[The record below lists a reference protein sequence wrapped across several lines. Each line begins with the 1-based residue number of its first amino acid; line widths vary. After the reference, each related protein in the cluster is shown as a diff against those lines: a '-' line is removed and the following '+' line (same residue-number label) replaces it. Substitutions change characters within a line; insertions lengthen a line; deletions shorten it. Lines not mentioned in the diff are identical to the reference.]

1 MVLVEL
7 VEWLLDQL
15 LKVNYNNFE
24 IKHIN
29 NRTNSEV
36 SSNLLKHDSIH
47 GKFNSK
53 IKFDKNKIIIGK
65 QKISFSQETNI
76 ENINW
81 KKYGVDYVFECT
93 GKFNSKEKVTTSFK
107 KWCKKS
113 DCFCAM

>member
-1 MVLVEL
+1 MKIKIGINGLGRIGRMVIRSIIEGKL
-7 VEWLLDQL
+7 
-15 LKVNYNNFE
+15 NNFE

-47 GKFNSK
+47 GKFNSM

-65 QKISFSQETNI
+65 QKISFSQETKI

-81 KKYGVDYVFECT
+81 
-93 GKFNSKEKVTTSFK
+93 
-107 KWCKKS
+107 
-113 DCFCAM
+113 